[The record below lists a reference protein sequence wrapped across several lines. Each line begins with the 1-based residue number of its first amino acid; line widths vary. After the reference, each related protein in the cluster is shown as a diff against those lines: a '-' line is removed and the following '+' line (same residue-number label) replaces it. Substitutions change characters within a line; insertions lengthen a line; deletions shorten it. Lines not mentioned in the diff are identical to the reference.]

1 MLLACSLELSC
12 GSYLKDFTLWE
23 GFLYFLYSACAPWPL
38 VLGLPWH
45 VGFSEEGCPFF
56 SLSCETQVPPVLK
69 KQPAVPWERGAL
81 YPYLGSSFPGTAQHS
96 AVLPLLSNIDLLLRN
111 CTADRSLSEL
121 WSPGFVRIPHRALS
135 LPGLWV

>member
-56 SLSCETQVPPVLK
+56 SLSCETLEFLQCSRSSQLCLGNVELCILI
-69 KQPAVPWERGAL
+69 WEAASQARL
-81 YPYLGSSFPGTAQHS
+81 STLPSFP
-96 AVLPLLSNIDLLLRN
+96 
-111 CTADRSLSEL
+111 C
-121 WSPGFVRIPHRALS
+121 
-135 LPGLWV
+135 